1 MKKLLTYS
9 VLVLIMFSCA
19 KYEDGPEFSLLSRK
33 RRIVNNWQLVMIE
46 NTVTEAKWDTSL
58 SKVVWGF
65 EETGAFWKSDNST
78 GIWEFLDELT
88 LKISYDNEQE
98 YMDSIEI
105 FIISRL
111 ASKELWLKE
120 QDVAEPLKYQ
130 FSPV

>member
-1 MKKLLTYS
+1 
-9 VLVLIMFSCA
+9 
-19 KYEDGPEFSLLSRK
+19 
-33 RRIVNNWQLVMIE
+33 MIE